1 MFRILFLFSITGQY
15 LWEHI
20 LGGELQIGNSWS
32 YGVKKLD
39 NIEFR

>member
-1 MFRILFLFSITGQY
+1 MFLFPGQY

-20 LGGELQIGNSWS
+20 LDGDLKIGNAKKWS
-32 YGVKKLD
+32 YGVKKID